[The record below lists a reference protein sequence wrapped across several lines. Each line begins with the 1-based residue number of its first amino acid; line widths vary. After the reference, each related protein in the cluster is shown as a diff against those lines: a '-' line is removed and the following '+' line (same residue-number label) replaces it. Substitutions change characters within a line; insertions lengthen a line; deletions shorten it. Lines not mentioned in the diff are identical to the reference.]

1 MILERKLNILKRRL
15 VLRINFNYI
24 KIIGLILLVGVLFA
38 FSKHRNSMRMASDP
52 NIEFLGESQ
61 LFITKANVSKLL
73 IQNQKP
79 VSGQPKEII
88 DLNELESALISNPMI
103 KKAEVFMSVNGE
115 LSADIEQKR
124 PIARVNTNASYYI
137 DDEGSYMPLSS
148 NYTARVPLVTG
159 YIKKNDLKTVFE
171 FAKIVDQDVFLKKH
185 VIEIRQNEDK
195 TIDFKIRKSD
205 FIVHLGSLDML
216 EKKINN
222 FKAFYQKASKDNILQ
237 KYSLVN
243 LKFDKQVICTKT

>member
-1 MILERKLNILKRRL
+1 M
-15 VLRINFNYI
+15 RINFNYI

-38 FSKHRNSMRMASDP
+38 FSKHRNSRRSVADP
-52 NIEFLGESQ
+52 NIEFLGENQ

-88 DLNELESALISNPMI
+88 DLNELESALNSNPMI
-103 KKAEVFMSVNGE
+103 KKAEVFMSVNGR
-115 LSADIEQKR
+115 LSAEIEQKR

-148 NYTARVPLVTG
+148 NYAARVPLVTG
-159 YIKKNDLKTVFE
+159 NIKKNDLKTVFK
-171 FAKIVDQDVFLKKH
+171 FAETVDQDEFLKRH
-185 VIEIRQNEDK
+185 VIEIRQNDDN

-205 FIVHLGSLDML
+205 FTVHLGSLDML

-222 FKAFYQKASKDNILQ
+222 FKAFYQKASKDNILN